1 MQIFQKN
8 MTSLLSVID
17 FQFLSIQCS
26 KELDDKGKG
35 LLKKNMRILAYNPNP
50 VDPLGMRAKVLTQA

>member
-26 KELDDKGKG
+26 KGLDDKGKG
-35 LLKKNMRILAYNPNP
+35 LLKKKYENSSL
-50 VDPLGMRAKVLTQA
+50 

>member
-1 MQIFQKN
+1 MPIFQKN

-35 LLKKNMRILAYNPNP
+35 LLKKYENSSL
-50 VDPLGMRAKVLTQA
+50 